1 MPSGTVPSPP
11 PSAAPAASAGS
22 EVRLTLAS
30 PVLVGSATLTATA
43 LEADSATVSAAVSVT
58 GCAGGADAQ
67 EVVLTLGEGRV
78 VCGLLLTLRSV
89 DATAAVVTVE
99 RLSSPLA
106 TTSSSLDR

>member
-22 EVRLTLAS
+22 EVRLALAS
-30 PVLVGSATLTATA
+30 PVLVGAATLTATG
-43 LEADSATVSAAVSVT
+43 LEADSATVSVT

-67 EVVLTLGEGRV
+67 EVVLTLGEGRG

-99 RLSSPLA
+99 RLSNPL
-106 TTSSSLDR
+106 TTPSSSLDR